1 MIRDSHGLHPAQK
14 IGGLLPSAG
23 AGSDRIVA
31 ILQKVA
37 VLRKGMLNEQV
48 FASVE
53 DEHTGIMADYCS
65 LRC

>member
-1 MIRDSHGLHPAQK
+1 M
-14 IGGLLPSAG
+14 
-23 AGSDRIVA
+23 VA

-37 VLRKGMLNEQV
+37 VLWDGMLNEQV